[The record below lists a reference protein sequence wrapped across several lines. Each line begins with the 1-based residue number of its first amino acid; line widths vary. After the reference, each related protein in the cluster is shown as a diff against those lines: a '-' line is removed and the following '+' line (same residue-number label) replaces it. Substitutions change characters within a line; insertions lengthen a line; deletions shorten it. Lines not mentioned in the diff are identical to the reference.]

1 MLLGSLLLLVDFS
14 LTGGQSF
21 VLNVKLVDLAF
32 DLDLELIDRLHYSWV
47 SFLEKLNV
55 AAAVLSMNDT
65 LWANRWDIA
74 IEAEVLYFFL
84 GVLTAHITNLSERL
98 TYRSRD

>member
-32 DLDLELIDRLHYSWV
+32 DLDLELIDRLHYGWV

-55 AAAVLSMNDT
+55 AAAVLSMDDT
-65 LWANRWDIA
+65 LRANRWDIA